1 MAKKSKKAAPKT
13 ALHDAAVKIGTAL
26 GKATKAAR
34 SVSASAPRTR
44 KELAVMKK
52 SFSALAKELEA
63 AAKRFKKALK

>member
-13 ALHDAAVKIGTAL
+13 AMHEAAVKIGTAL

-34 SVSASAPRTR
+34 SVGESAPKTK
-44 KELAVMKK
+44 KEFATMKK
-52 SFSALAKELEA
+52 SFNALAKELEA